1 MLLKREV
8 VKTSIPTQPLATLIN
23 PNGTVVTA
31 PNPVTKL
38 PAVQVADIT
47 DEELHAS

>member
-1 MLLKREV
+1 MP
-8 VKTSIPTQPLATLIN
+8 IHPLATLMN

-31 PNPVTKL
+31 PTLVTKL

-47 DEELHAS
+47 DQELAAN

>member
-1 MLLKREV
+1 M
-8 VKTSIPTQPLATLIN
+8 N
-23 PNGTVVTA
+23 PNGTVVTT

-47 DEELHAS
+47 DDELHVS